1 VPLKALKE
9 VSMPQVAA
17 PVVLSDYAYLTNHSN
32 HSDLLLS
39 MGSILQP
46 SIFPDGYTIMKGEIG
61 QLPGH
66 FSNRTEL
73 IWSIGKEWVGTPY
86 QWGGRSRFGVD
97 CSGFIQV
104 LMARIGIP
112 IPRDSK
118 DQLAKAPNRIRITE
132 QEAITE
138 GQLAFFGPEPNRI
151 DHVGVVIPGGRIL
164 HSSGEVRIDTL
175 TAHGIPKAAPNQ
187 DHNLPPHTHTLQAIA
202 SYI

>member
-1 VPLKALKE
+1 
-9 VSMPQVAA
+9 
-17 PVVLSDYAYLTNHSN
+17 
-32 HSDLLLS
+32 
-39 MGSILQP
+39 
-46 SIFPDGYTIMKGEIG
+46 
-61 QLPGH
+61 
-66 FSNRTEL
+66 
-73 IWSIGKEWVGTPY
+73 
-86 QWGGRSRFGVD
+86 
-97 CSGFIQV
+97 
-104 LMARIGIP
+104 MARIGIP